1 VPALKKSRNRKKAA
15 PKRPR
20 RKLLPK
26 EMRAAMRWAVPLAA
40 VIVVAGTAAWTIG
53 SGRAGTFIAAARDGA
68 IAVSA
73 KAGLRVENVLV
84 LGRKRARREDVA
96 RALGAERGMAILAF
110 DPFAAKQR
118 LEKLSW
124 VRAATVERRLPDT
137 IYLRLVEREPLAL
150 WQVEG
155 KLALIDREGVV
166 ITHEHLGRYAELP
179 LIVGDDAAPRAEAI
193 LEILRARP
201 VVAEATS
208 ATIRVSGRRWDLKLK
223 DGVIVQLPEAGEAR
237 AVARLAELI
246 ARDRILERDVI
257 AIDMRLP
264 DRLVVRTRPGVRPR
278 SGAEAA
284 RDSKTGSK
292 TRAVMP
298 SARRVGKDT

>member
-1 VPALKKSRNRKKAA
+1 MPALKKSRTRKKAA

-26 EMRAAMRWAVPLAA
+26 EMRAAMRWALPLAA
-40 VIVVAGTAAWTIG
+40 GIIVAGGVAWAIGGGHAATYV
-53 SGRAGTFIAAARDGA
+53 AAARDGA
-68 IAVSA
+68 IAISA

-84 LGRKRARREDVA
+84 LGRKRARREDVS

-110 DPFAAKQR
+110 DPYAAKQR

-166 ITHEHLGRYAELP
+166 ITDQHLGRYYELP
-179 LIVGDDAAPRAEAI
+179 LIVGDDAATRAENI

-223 DGVIVQLPEAGEAR
+223 DGIIVQLPEAGEAR

-246 ARDRILERDVI
+246 ARDRILDRDII

-284 RDSKTGSK
+284 RNSGTGSK
-292 TRAVMP
+292 IRAVAP
-298 SARRVGKDT
+298 PARHIDKNT